1 MSTVVSGCHD
11 GRHCLKSS
19 LPISLQP
26 RTPPPAHLHGTSV
39 RVSGSSAV
47 FRSTV
52 ATTGVPML
60 AEISGTIDSPT
71 DLYLR
76 GGRGRGKEEGGMGR
90 GKMEGEGGWREEVE
104 GLRI

>member
-1 MSTVVSGCHD
+1 
-11 GRHCLKSS
+11 
-19 LPISLQP
+19 
-26 RTPPPAHLHGTSV
+26 
-39 RVSGSSAV
+39 
-47 FRSTV
+47 
-52 ATTGVPML
+52 ML